1 MKSSVFKSE
10 AGRDKIRACY
20 NEVLSRFPFGQQ
32 YVETG
37 LGKTFMLTAGR
48 AENPPVLL
56 LHGSC
61 SNSAFWFP
69 ELMALSDRFR
79 VYAVDIIGE
88 AGNSEEY
95 RPDLGTGAFAH
106 WMADVLAALGLKQAA
121 FIGNSLGGW
130 MALKFATAYPES
142 VSKLCLIAPAGLA
155 QIRPQFLQNVGEAQR
170 AGEPAPV
177 NSDTIG
183 ENGIPQEVLDFMNLI
198 VQNYNPI
205 QELPL
210 FSDGELRRLQMPV
223 LFIDGED
230 DVIIDAQR
238 SAQRLTRLVP
248 SAEIRLLP
256 NCGHVVTGSA
266 EHILPFLTKTGLK

>member
-1 MKSSVFKSE
+1 MKTSVFKSE

-20 NEVLSRFPFGQQ
+20 SEVLSRFPFGQQ

-37 LGKTFMLTAGR
+37 LGKTFILTAGQ

-61 SNSAFWFP
+61 SNSAFWFL

-95 RPDLGTGAFAH
+95 RPGLDSDAFAL
-106 WMADVLAALGLKQAA
+106 WMADVLAALELKQAA
-121 FIGNSLGGW
+121 LIGNSLGGW
-130 MALKFATAYPES
+130 MALKFATAFPES
-142 VSKLCLIAPAGLA
+142 ISKLCLIASAGLA

-170 AGEPAPV
+170 EGETAPV

-223 LFIDGED
+223 LFIGGED
-230 DVIIDAQR
+230 DVIIDAQS
-238 SAQRLTRLVP
+238 SAQRLARLVP

-256 NCGHVVTGSA
+256 ACGHVGTGLA
-266 EHILPFLTKTGLK
+266 EYILLFLTKTDLM